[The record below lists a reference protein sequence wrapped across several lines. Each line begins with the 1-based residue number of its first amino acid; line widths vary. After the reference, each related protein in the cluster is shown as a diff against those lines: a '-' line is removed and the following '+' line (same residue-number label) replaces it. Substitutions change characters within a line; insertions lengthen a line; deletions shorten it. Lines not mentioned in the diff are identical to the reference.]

1 MAKLTQAA
9 QAEAKSLYEQLSA
22 LDRDLE
28 AWSFGDLRRE
38 IDKAVTNAQYVMDEI
53 GAIDQTLD
61 EYHFDEQEA
70 EQKAHE
76 DYVADL
82 ADAASY

>member
-1 MAKLTQAA
+1 MAKLTQPA
-9 QAEAKSLYEQLSA
+9 QAEAKTLYDLLSA
-22 LDRDLE
+22 LDRDLD

-53 GAIDQTLD
+53 GAIDAELY
-61 EYHFDEQEA
+61 EYHFDEQQA
-70 EQKAHE
+70 EQQAHE
-76 DYVADL
+76 DHVADL